1 MATANGVY
9 RAARE
14 RGGEPPLDVH
24 RAAPVNGPAAR
35 RTPMFESQQGADDPL
50 EDLVAQCLEGDATE
64 NAAALD
70 KACREH
76 PEHAYELRRRVGALA
91 RIGIGEAREEP
102 DFPESLGEFAL
113 LERLGGGGMGVV
125 FRARQAQLGREVALK
140 VIRPEQLFF
149 PRARERF
156 RRETEA
162 VARLQHPGIVPIYT
176 VGEDKGVPYFAM
188 ELVPGCTLGEM
199 LTQLQGRAP
208 ERLKGEDVAELLQR
222 RTPAAAQIDRERLA
236 GPWVSLCL
244 HWAIEIAEALEH
256 AHQRGVL
263 HRDVK
268 PSNVVIGLDGR
279 ARLLDFG
286 LASLGDED
294 QARLT
299 ASGATLGSML
309 YMSPEQLRGE
319 SRLATARSD
328 VYALGVTLYE
338 LLCLQAPYR
347 DTSLIDLR
355 DAILQGRAEG
365 LRTRNRA
372 VSRDLE
378 VVCLKAM
385 ESSPTRRYAS
395 AASFA
400 RDLRNVLEHRPIEA
414 RAPSAVSIAAR
425 WVQRNPAASA
435 TLALGIAVLVGVP
448 TVLLRQERANAR
460 EVRGALDQAVAAREE
475 AERQREAAETA
486 ERLAAQERD
495 RALDAEA
502 EAELRRDE
510 AKREALK
517 ASEVARLLTETFVA
531 SGPAVA
537 QGRELTAR
545 DLLDSGLERVRAGLK
560 DQPAVQA
567 ELLDAIGSCYSSLS
581 QYEEGERALQEALEL
596 RRGLYGE
603 RSLHVADSYFGLAH
617 LWRAVGDR
625 RALESAQRARAL
637 QLELAPD
644 DPRLNVEY
652 LMCLA
657 LSATADSDRPLALA
671 SVEQAR
677 EELAKAPN
685 ADPRLRGNVLANYAN
700 VLYRDRR
707 FEQAVVAAR
716 EAVDH
721 ERLLGSRPHPGLT
734 SALNALALSLKH
746 LGRLEESLQAY
757 DELLEVG
764 RALHGERNDRYATF
778 MMNKA
783 ALLEELDRVDEARE
797 LLSVARAIFEEC
809 VPPAHPQRIT
819 VLGNYGGLA
828 TRTARWAEG
837 REALSEVLPVMVE
850 NMGPRHPRVA
860 LTQHYLGL
868 CLEAL
873 GERAAAEESL
883 RAALETTL
891 GNYGDDDPRAA
902 RLRAVLAALL
912 AREGRDDAHAREL
925 AEAAL
930 EVARG
935 RREIITV
942 VATAA
947 LALARVEL
955 RAGEI
960 ERARELLEEAVKF
973 GEAARPDHWSA
984 FAARIELA
992 RRSEGDAAE
1001 RRDEAERAWA
1011 QLVEQLGATHPECLL
1026 GRALLDEF
1034 PLR

>member
-1 MATANGVY
+1 ML
-9 RAARE
+9 
-14 RGGEPPLDVH
+14 EP
-24 RAAPVNGPAAR
+24 
-35 RTPMFESQQGADDPL
+35 QQSAEDPL
-50 EDLVAQCLEGDATE
+50 EELLAQCLEGDAPH

-76 PEHAYELRRRVGALA
+76 PEHADELRRRVGALA
-91 RIGIGEAREEP
+91 RLGIGEARAEQ
-102 DFPESLGEFAL
+102 DFPETLGEFTL

-125 FRARQAQLGREVALK
+125 FRARQAPLGREVALK

-176 VGEDKGVPYFAM
+176 VGEDKSVPYFAM
-188 ELVPGCTLGEM
+188 ELVPGCTLGEV

-208 ERLKGEDVAELLQR
+208 ERLKGEDVATLLEQR
-222 RTPAAAQIDRERLA
+222 TQAPAQLDRERLA

-244 HWAIEIAEALEH
+244 HWTLEVAEALEH

-286 LASLGDED
+286 LASLGDGD
-294 QARLT
+294 LARLT
-299 ASGATLGSML
+299 ASGATLGSLL

-319 SRLATARSD
+319 SRLASARSD

-355 DAILQGRAEG
+355 DAILQGRADG

-385 ESSPTRRYAS
+385 ESSPARRYAS
-395 AASFA
+395 AASLA
-400 RDLRNVLEHRPIEA
+400 RDLRNVLERRPIEA
-414 RAPSAVSIAAR
+414 RAPSALSIAAR
-425 WVQRNPAASA
+425 WVQRNPATSA
-435 TLALGIAVLVGVP
+435 ALALGVAVLVGVP
-448 TVLLRQERANAR
+448 TALLRQERAYAR
-460 EVRGALDQAVAAREE
+460 EVRGALDQALAARAD
-475 AERQREAAETA
+475 AERQREAAQAA
-486 ERLAAQERD
+486 ERVAAQERD

-502 EAELRRDE
+502 EAELQRDHAE
-510 AKREALK
+510 REALK
-517 ASEVARLLTETFVA
+517 ASEVAQLLTEIFIA

-545 DLLDSGLERVRAGLK
+545 DLLDSGLERVRTGLK
-560 DQPAVQA
+560 HQPAVQA
-567 ELLDAIGSCYSSLS
+567 ELLDAIGSCYSSMS
-581 QYEEGERALQEALEL
+581 QYEEGERALEEALEL
-596 RRGLYGE
+596 RRELYGE

-617 LWRAVGDR
+617 LWRAVGDK
-625 RALESAQRARAL
+625 RALEAAQQARAL

-644 DPRLNVEY
+644 EPRLNVEY
-652 LMCLA
+652 LMCVA
-657 LSATADSDRPLALA
+657 LSATADSERPLALA
-671 SVEQAR
+671 TVEQAR
-677 EELAKAPN
+677 EELAKTPN

-700 VLYRDRR
+700 VLYRSRR

-716 EAVDH
+716 EALDH
-721 ERLLGSRPHPGLT
+721 ERVLGSRPHPGLT

-746 LGRLEESLQAY
+746 LGRLEESLHAY
-757 DELLEVG
+757 DELIEAG
-764 RALHGERNDRYATF
+764 HALFGERTDRYATF
-778 MMNKA
+778 LLNKA
-783 ALLEELDRVDEARE
+783 ALLEELERVDEARE
-797 LLSVARAIFEEC
+797 LLAAARAIFEET

-819 VLGNYGGLA
+819 ALGNCGGLA

-850 NMGPRHPRVA
+850 SMGPRHPRVA

-873 GERAAAEESL
+873 GDRRAAEDSL
-883 RAALETTL
+883 HAALETTQS
-891 GNYGDDDPRAA
+891 NYGDDDPRVA
-902 RLRAVLAALL
+902 RLRAVIAALL
-912 AREGRDDAHAREL
+912 AREGGDDARAREL

-930 EVARG
+930 EIARG
-935 RREIITV
+935 RREVITV
-942 VATAA
+942 VSTAA

-955 RAGEI
+955 RAGEL
-960 ERARELLEEAVKF
+960 ERARELLAEAVKF
-973 GEAARPDHWSA
+973 GEAARPDHWCA

-992 RRSEGDAAE
+992 RLPAVDGDGDGDEDGGGDGESDGDGDGDAA
-1001 RRDEAERAWA
+1001 RRDEAELAFA
-1011 QLVEQLGATHPECLL
+1011 QLVAQLGAAHPECVL

-1034 PLR
+1034 PRR